1 MKLLAIF
8 VLILPLCAQEPAK
21 PGGDQAK
28 PATESSTQ
36 AADSQS
42 KPPQEAEK
50 PAQEAPKP
58 AEQAAPAAPPAA
70 PAGEGWLQGS
80 FEVGYRWIPNISG
93 NFNAYRSVVNLGEGP
108 KLLDADFTLL
118 DPSKRLFD
126 RADVHATSWGGDPYN
141 TLRVDIFKNGLYRL
155 TADYRN
161 IAYFNFLPTY
171 ADPTLSLGTLLDQNS
186 FDTAIRTT
194 SVQLD
199 ILPKKWIT
207 PYVGF
212 DRNTQFGRGVT
223 VFQTDR
229 NEYPVASLF
238 SDQTNNYRAGVRVE
252 LGRYHLTLEQ
262 GGTTFKDDQ
271 GASDSI
277 LNPGNF
283 TGTFLGQKLPLNQM
297 NELYR
302 VRGDS
307 IYTKA
312 LVAANPYSWLSITGD
327 FIYSKPRTDINY
339 TEASTGTF
347 FLNRIL
353 QFYSAGQDLLTGD
366 ANAPHTSASVT
377 VEVRP
382 LPKLRIVEH
391 WLTNRFHN
399 ASNALLAENLLIS
412 GAPFTDQ
419 QFATDRLILNYNE
432 EQVDFF
438 YDLTS
443 QLTLRAGY
451 RYTWGDAD
459 VRAPILTGHPLEP
472 GNLKRSAGIAGFTF
486 RIGQKFRVIAD
497 AEGSNSDETFFR
509 TSLHEYEKAH
519 IRANYD
525 LLPSLRFHGDFSL
538 LYNSNPDPS
547 VKLDFSSKVESASMN
562 WIPKGGK
569 WGNLLLDYSRSAVR
583 SNILYLIPQI
593 LQPGPS
599 VYRENGHALTMV
611 AGVKWLSFGGSMFI
625 SSGSRPTRYY
635 QPLARLSIP
644 LNKHVQWNT
653 EWRWYSLGDDFYVF
667 EGFRSNQ
674 LITSLRFQ
682 R

>member
-1 MKLLAIF
+1 MKLLAI
-8 VLILPLCAQEPAK
+8 LILLLPLGAQEPAK
-21 PGGDQAK
+21 P
-28 PATESSTQ
+28 
-36 AADSQS
+36 SQE
-42 KPPQEAEK
+42 PDK
-50 PAQEAPKP
+50 PAQEPAKP
-58 AEQAAPAAPPAA
+58 AEQPATTTTA
-70 PAGEGWLQGS
+70 AGEGWIQGS
-80 FEVGYRWIPNISG
+80 FELGYRWIPNIGG

-108 KLLDADFTLL
+108 KLLDADFTLI

-141 TLRVDIFKNGLYRL
+141 TLRVDVKKDGLYRL

-194 SVQLD
+194 NIQLD

-207 PYVGF
+207 PYLGF
-212 DRNTQFGRGVT
+212 ERNTQFGRGVT

-238 SDQTNNYRAGVRVE
+238 SDQTNNYRAGVRME
-252 LGRYHLTLEQ
+252 LGRYHLTIEQ

-271 GASDSI
+271 GASDT
-277 LNPGNF
+277 LTNPGNF
-283 TGTFLGQKLPLNQM
+283 TGTFLGQTLPLSRM

-312 LVAANPYSWLSITGD
+312 LVAANPYSWLSVTGD

-339 TEASTGTF
+339 TEASAGTF

-353 QFYSAGQDLLTGD
+353 QFYSAGQDVLTGD
-366 ANAPHTSASVT
+366 ANQPHTSASVT
-377 VEVRP
+377 VELRP
-382 LPKLRIVEH
+382 LPKLRIVQR
-391 WLTNRFHN
+391 WMTDRFHN
-399 ASNALLAENLLIS
+399 ASNALLAENLVIA

-419 QFATDRLILNYNE
+419 QLANDRLILNYSE
-432 EQVDFF
+432 EEIDAF

-443 QLTLRAGY
+443 HITLRGGY

-459 VRAPILTGHPLEP
+459 VRAPILTGLSLEP
-472 GNLKRSAGIAGFTF
+472 GNLRRHVGIAGFTY

-497 AEGSNSDETFFR
+497 AEGSSSDQTYFR
-509 TSLHEYEKAH
+509 TSLQEYQKAH
-519 IRANYD
+519 IRASYD
-525 LLPSLRFHGDFSL
+525 LLTTLRVATDFNL
-538 LYNSNPDPS
+538 LNNNNPDPS
-547 VKLDFSSKVESASMN
+547 VKLDFSSKVESASVN
-562 WIPKGGK
+562 WTPKWIKGAH
-569 WGNLLLDYSRSAVR
+569 LLLDYSRSAVR
-583 SNILYLIPQI
+583 SNILYLVPQT
-593 LQPGPS
+593 LSPASS
-599 VYRENGHALTMV
+599 VYRENGHALTAV
-611 AGVKWLSFGGSMFI
+611 ANVKWVSFGGTLFI

-635 QPLARLSIP
+635 QPLARLSVP

-653 EWRWYSLGDDFYVF
+653 EWRWYSLNEVFYAF